1 MNFIESI
8 MADIGE
14 KIPYEPSFKATL
26 FGGGAGYFENVS
38 SIKSYSPEEIIL
50 CVKRGGIIIRGNGMY
65 IKKYCAGDVA
75 ICGKISS
82 LEII

>member
-1 MNFIESI
+1 MNFIENI
-8 MADIGE
+8 IADISG
-14 KIPYEPSFKATL
+14 KIPYEPDFKAML

-38 SIKSYSPEEIIL
+38 SIKSYSPEEIVL
-50 CVKRGGIIIRGNGMY
+50 CVKRGGIVVRGSGMY